1 MLLHSRQWA
10 SIIYSLCVL
19 LAALDV
25 PNAIKQRSN
34 CRIALVSVNRA
45 ECGPAGH
52 AATVLRLRPAAA
64 LTRSLTA
71 PSPRL
76 SLVAQSLIVIVVCM
90 LVAFIYGAAN
100 LQADSDVGCSDADNV
115 ATCQSVNSAS
125 GAILI
130 IIGIAEAIAT
140 GTIIFAL
147 PAIQVFIA
155 EQVPR
160 LGGAF
165 LSCCL
170 PERCSRLAPE
180 D

>member
-1 MLLHSRQWA
+1 
-10 SIIYSLCVL
+10 
-19 LAALDV
+19 
-25 PNAIKQRSN
+25 
-34 CRIALVSVNRA
+34 
-45 ECGPAGH
+45 
-52 AATVLRLRPAAA
+52 
-64 LTRSLTA
+64 
-71 PSPRL
+71 
-76 SLVAQSLIVIVVCM
+76 M

-100 LQADSDVGCSDADNV
+100 LQADADVGCSDADNV

-130 IIGIAEAIAT
+130 IIGIAEAIAS

-160 LGGAF
+160 LGRAC

-170 PERCSRLAPE
+170 PERCSRPAPE